1 MESLNSVNFRE
12 RCNMKRNT
20 VLIGITLAV
29 ATVFAGTLVAQAQ
42 ESLFGTWRMNA
53 AKSTFN
59 PGPVPKSN
67 IAKWEAFQGGVR
79 LTVDVVPAK
88 GETQH
93 YESSGKF
100 DGRDNPVKGN
110 NPDGDTLAFSKIDA
124 RTYEVVTKKGGKNTV
139 TARIVVAADGK
150 TRVTTQTGRDGQ
162 GRTVN
167 NSIYYEKQ

>member
-1 MESLNSVNFRE
+1 
-12 RCNMKRNT
+12 MKRKT
-20 VLIGITLAV
+20 VLTGIALTVASMLAGV
-29 ATVFAGTLVAQAQ
+29 LLAQAQ

-53 AKSTFN
+53 AKSSHS
-59 PGPVPKSN
+59 PGPMPKSN

-79 LTVDVVPAK
+79 LTVDVVPAQ

-100 DGRDNPVKGN
+100 DGKDNAVKGN
-110 NPDGDTLAFSKIDA
+110 NPDGDTVAFSKIDA

-139 TARIVVAADGK
+139 MARIVVAADGK

-167 NSIYYEKQ
+167 NSMFYEKQ

>member
-1 MESLNSVNFRE
+1 
-12 RCNMKRNT
+12 MKHKT
-20 VLIGITLAV
+20 VLIGIALSVASVLAGV
-29 ATVFAGTLVAQAQ
+29 LLAQAQ

-53 AKSTFN
+53 AKSN
-59 PGPVPKSN
+59 YSPNYSPGPMPKSN

-79 LTVDVVPAK
+79 LTVDVVPAQ

-100 DGRDNPVKGN
+100 DGKDNPVKGN
-110 NPDGDTLAFSKIDA
+110 NPDGDTVAFSKVDA

-139 TARIVVAADGK
+139 TARIAVAADGK

-162 GRTVN
+162 GRAVHN
-167 NSIYYEKQ
+167 AIFYEKQ